1 MAVALT
7 IAVIL
12 ITTGT
17 AAIILGLMAPTNARG
32 TFTPPEVED
41 RVDSRRN
48 QSEIYAPRGLAT
60 FPRSRKTSSRVGM
73 GISTGSPLA
82 GWVSC
87 VGSEPFFFGILRQG

>member
-17 AAIILGLMAPTNARG
+17 AAIILGLIAPTNVRG

-48 QSEIYAPRGLAT
+48 QSEI
-60 FPRSRKTSSRVGM
+60 
-73 GISTGSPLA
+73 
-82 GWVSC
+82 
-87 VGSEPFFFGILRQG
+87 